1 MSGNNTFELTG
12 EQKASIE
19 KIAAEPTRA
28 ALIADTTGSGKTI
41 VAVYTLLHPL
51 VNAKKTLV
59 ICPVST
65 FDSWRDTLEDHAPHL
80 PVFDVN
86 TKTYA
91 SALKQ
96 WQDPEATGV
105 WLIGRE
111 WFSTATTDLWHKKE
125 VFQQG
130 KLRKVDD
137 KDKPPK
143 RAAKWGWRKY
153 GKLFDVIV
161 YDEALALTT
170 PIATP
175 DGWKTVGDLRV
186 GDFVFGD
193 DGEPVEILRLTPIR
207 YDAKTFR
214 VHFDDGT
221 YIDAD
226 AGHIWS
232 AKPVGSTYSRPWR
245 EVTTGTI
252 FDSNKEWTLPSHG
265 AIQYPEKELPMDP
278 YILGQWLGNGSK
290 GQPHFWVRSELLDQT
305 AQEFEARGTKTWG
318 FGKTNPTGSVTRLHF
333 SPFPMNLRDK
343 ELPIVYKY
351 GSVSQRLDL
360 LRGLMDSDGHVHK
373 KNHTFTF
380 TNTRLSLIEAVKE
393 IVEGLGFKARVYGV
407 QDNQYT
413 VNSCYRVV
421 FSGTDFDPF
430 LLRDVGH
437 GGLANPHAPKI
448 IRVEPIESVPVRCI
462 EVDNESHLFLAGRS
476 LHVTHNCHAASNRNS
491 QNSASLRQIEPK
503 RLKIAMSATYQGDKF
518 QGAWAVCRWLWKDQ
532 THEDGTPIVDGSF
545 WRWAN
550 QWAIVEFSAFA
561 EGGKQVGAER
571 NPGAFVKSLPCYTRT
586 VTAKKPYQIYR
597 CPLQLGPVQ
606 AQQYNSMRD
615 TSIAWLNDHPLVAD
629 LPIVQKTRLRQMLL
643 GTIDLSDEDEV
654 VFPEDTVSVKFEA
667 LLKIIERE
675 PGEKILVFVD
685 SKKIPPIF
693 ADRLNQQGLKA
704 AHWTGGVSKVRRAK
718 IKERF
723 MLPYDDP
730 DAVNF
735 LVASTTS
742 ISDGTN
748 GLQWVCH
755 TEVWLSKA
763 MSGIKN
769 EQAEGRLNRRGQE
782 AERITRFELFV
793 PGTADDED
801 YERNARK
808 ALMRSQELAI
818 L

>member
-19 KIAAEPTRA
+19 KIATEPTRA
-28 ALIADTTGSGKTI
+28 ALIADTTGCFARGTEIWTPQGRRPIEVLRSGDDILVFDGTHISVSQVEFMEVTSNQPKPMIEWSHETGKIRATYDHPFYDGERYIPLYQLAWREMGERQRVQLELLCKQYGQNLDNCPSRGLSHRDNEAGNRPFGALENCDGWDNYQSSSCGCANMDRKPRESAGSESSGLRSVKQPSRKFGVDNLGGEFSTCVQDGATTGFFGRSACQDCCRQEVFGRTTEVHLGRCSLPDYYGADKNIHRFRGSVSFCDAETDNKCLVQPSRLHGIQVLESEPYYAIGVRGDTKTYIVSDGFPVHNTGKTI

-51 VNAKKTLV
+51 VDAKKTLV

-86 TKTYA
+86 AKTYA

-143 RAAKWGWRKY
+143 RAAKWSWRKY

-161 YDEALALTT
+161 YDEA
-170 PIATP
+170 
-175 DGWKTVGDLRV
+175 
-186 GDFVFGD
+186 
-193 DGEPVEILRLTPIR
+193 
-207 YDAKTFR
+207 
-214 VHFDDGT
+214 
-221 YIDAD
+221 
-226 AGHIWS
+226 
-232 AKPVGSTYSRPWR
+232 
-245 EVTTGTI
+245 
-252 FDSNKEWTLPSHG
+252 
-265 AIQYPEKELPMDP
+265 
-278 YILGQWLGNGSK
+278 
-290 GQPHFWVRSELLDQT
+290 
-305 AQEFEARGTKTWG
+305 
-318 FGKTNPTGSVTRLHF
+318 
-333 SPFPMNLRDK
+333 
-343 ELPIVYKY
+343 
-351 GSVSQRLDL
+351 
-360 LRGLMDSDGHVHK
+360 
-373 KNHTFTF
+373 
-380 TNTRLSLIEAVKE
+380 
-393 IVEGLGFKARVYGV
+393 
-407 QDNQYT
+407 
-413 VNSCYRVV
+413 
-421 FSGTDFDPF
+421 
-430 LLRDVGH
+430 
-437 GGLANPHAPKI
+437 
-448 IRVEPIESVPVRCI
+448 
-462 EVDNESHLFLAGRS
+462 
-476 LHVTHNCHAASNRNS
+476 HAASNRNS

-518 QGAWAVCRWLWKDQ
+518 QGAWAVCRWLWEDQ
-532 THEDGTPIVDGSF
+532 EHEDGTPIVDGSF

-654 VFPEDTVSVKFEA
+654 VFPEDTESVKFEA

-730 DAVNF
+730 GAVNF

-769 EQAEGRLNRRGQE
+769 EQAEGRLNRRGQK
-782 AERITRFELFV
+782 AERITRYELFV

-808 ALMRSQELAI
+808 ALMRSQELA
-818 L
+818 LL

>member
-19 KIAAEPTRA
+19 KIATEPTRA
-28 ALIADTTGSGKTI
+28 ALIADTTGCFARGTEIWTPQGRRPIEVLRSGDDILVFDGTHISVSQVEFMEVTSNQPKPMIEWSHETGKIRATYDHPFYDGERYIPLYQLAWREMGERQRVQLELLCQQYGQTLDNCPSRGLSHRDNEAGNRPFGALENCDGWDNYQSSSCGCANMDRKPRESAGSESSGLRSVKQPSRKFGVDNLGGEFSTCVQDGATTGFFGRSACQDCCRQEVFGRTTEVHLGRCSRPDYYGADKNIHRFRGSVSFCDAETDNKCLVQPSRLHGIQVLESEPYYALGVRGDTKTYIVSDGFPVHNTGKTI

-143 RAAKWGWRKY
+143 RAAKWSWRKY

-161 YDEALALTT
+161 YDEA
-170 PIATP
+170 
-175 DGWKTVGDLRV
+175 
-186 GDFVFGD
+186 
-193 DGEPVEILRLTPIR
+193 
-207 YDAKTFR
+207 
-214 VHFDDGT
+214 
-221 YIDAD
+221 
-226 AGHIWS
+226 
-232 AKPVGSTYSRPWR
+232 
-245 EVTTGTI
+245 
-252 FDSNKEWTLPSHG
+252 
-265 AIQYPEKELPMDP
+265 
-278 YILGQWLGNGSK
+278 
-290 GQPHFWVRSELLDQT
+290 
-305 AQEFEARGTKTWG
+305 
-318 FGKTNPTGSVTRLHF
+318 
-333 SPFPMNLRDK
+333 
-343 ELPIVYKY
+343 
-351 GSVSQRLDL
+351 
-360 LRGLMDSDGHVHK
+360 
-373 KNHTFTF
+373 
-380 TNTRLSLIEAVKE
+380 
-393 IVEGLGFKARVYGV
+393 
-407 QDNQYT
+407 
-413 VNSCYRVV
+413 
-421 FSGTDFDPF
+421 
-430 LLRDVGH
+430 
-437 GGLANPHAPKI
+437 
-448 IRVEPIESVPVRCI
+448 
-462 EVDNESHLFLAGRS
+462 
-476 LHVTHNCHAASNRNS
+476 HAASNRNS

-503 RLKIAMSATYQGDKF
+503 RLKVAMSATYQGDKF
-518 QGAWAVCRWLWKDQ
+518 QGAWAVCRWLWDDQ
-532 THEDGTPIVDGSF
+532 EHEDGTPIVDGSF

-654 VFPEDTVSVKFEA
+654 VFPEDTESVKFEA

-782 AERITRFELFV
+782 AERITRYELFV

-808 ALMRSQELAI
+808 ALMRSQELA
-818 L
+818 LL

>member
-19 KIAAEPTRA
+19 KIATEPTHA
-28 ALIADTTGSGKTI
+28 ALIADTTGSGKTV

-51 VNAKKTLV
+51 VDAKKTLV

-86 TKTYA
+86 SKTYA

-125 VFQQG
+125 VIQQG

-143 RAAKWGWRKY
+143 RAAKWSWRKY
-153 GKLFDVIV
+153 GKLFDVVV
-161 YDEALALTT
+161 YDEA
-170 PIATP
+170 
-175 DGWKTVGDLRV
+175 
-186 GDFVFGD
+186 
-193 DGEPVEILRLTPIR
+193 
-207 YDAKTFR
+207 
-214 VHFDDGT
+214 
-221 YIDAD
+221 
-226 AGHIWS
+226 
-232 AKPVGSTYSRPWR
+232 
-245 EVTTGTI
+245 
-252 FDSNKEWTLPSHG
+252 
-265 AIQYPEKELPMDP
+265 
-278 YILGQWLGNGSK
+278 
-290 GQPHFWVRSELLDQT
+290 
-305 AQEFEARGTKTWG
+305 
-318 FGKTNPTGSVTRLHF
+318 
-333 SPFPMNLRDK
+333 
-343 ELPIVYKY
+343 
-351 GSVSQRLDL
+351 
-360 LRGLMDSDGHVHK
+360 
-373 KNHTFTF
+373 
-380 TNTRLSLIEAVKE
+380 
-393 IVEGLGFKARVYGV
+393 
-407 QDNQYT
+407 
-413 VNSCYRVV
+413 
-421 FSGTDFDPF
+421 
-430 LLRDVGH
+430 
-437 GGLANPHAPKI
+437 
-448 IRVEPIESVPVRCI
+448 
-462 EVDNESHLFLAGRS
+462 
-476 LHVTHNCHAASNRNS
+476 HAASNRNS

-503 RLKIAMSATYQGDKF
+503 RLKVAMSATYQGDKF

-550 QWAIVEFSAFA
+550 QWATVEFSAFA

-606 AQQYNSMRD
+606 AKQYNSMRD

-654 VFPEDTVSVKFEA
+654 VFPVDTVSVKFEA

-763 MSGIKN
+763 LSGIKN
-769 EQAEGRLNRRGQE
+769 EQAEGRLNRRGQK
-782 AERITRFELFV
+782 AERITRYELFV

>member
-19 KIAAEPTRA
+19 KIATEPTRA
-28 ALIADTTGSGKTI
+28 ALIADTTGCFARGTEIWTPQGRRPIEVLRSGDDILVFDGTHISVSQVEFMEVTSNQPKPMIEWSHETGKIRATYDHPFYDGERYIPLYQLAWREMGERQRVQLELLCQQYGQTLDNCPSRGLSHRDNEAGNRPFGALENCDGWENYQSSSCGCANMDRKPRESAGSESSGLRSVKQPSRKFGVDNLGGEFSTCVQDGATTGFFGRSACQDCCRQEVFGRTTEVHLGRCSRPDYYGADKNIHRFRGSVSFCDAETDNKCLVQPSRLHGIQVLESEPYYALGVRGDTKTYIVSDGFPVHNTGKTI

-86 TKTYA
+86 AKTYT

-143 RAAKWGWRKY
+143 RAAKWSWRKY

-161 YDEALALTT
+161 YDEA
-170 PIATP
+170 
-175 DGWKTVGDLRV
+175 
-186 GDFVFGD
+186 
-193 DGEPVEILRLTPIR
+193 
-207 YDAKTFR
+207 
-214 VHFDDGT
+214 
-221 YIDAD
+221 
-226 AGHIWS
+226 
-232 AKPVGSTYSRPWR
+232 
-245 EVTTGTI
+245 
-252 FDSNKEWTLPSHG
+252 
-265 AIQYPEKELPMDP
+265 
-278 YILGQWLGNGSK
+278 
-290 GQPHFWVRSELLDQT
+290 
-305 AQEFEARGTKTWG
+305 
-318 FGKTNPTGSVTRLHF
+318 
-333 SPFPMNLRDK
+333 
-343 ELPIVYKY
+343 
-351 GSVSQRLDL
+351 
-360 LRGLMDSDGHVHK
+360 
-373 KNHTFTF
+373 
-380 TNTRLSLIEAVKE
+380 
-393 IVEGLGFKARVYGV
+393 
-407 QDNQYT
+407 
-413 VNSCYRVV
+413 
-421 FSGTDFDPF
+421 
-430 LLRDVGH
+430 
-437 GGLANPHAPKI
+437 
-448 IRVEPIESVPVRCI
+448 
-462 EVDNESHLFLAGRS
+462 
-476 LHVTHNCHAASNRNS
+476 HAASNRNS

-503 RLKIAMSATYQGDKF
+503 RLKVAMSATYQGDKF
-518 QGAWAVCRWLWKDQ
+518 QGAWAVCRWLWDDQ
-532 THEDGTPIVDGSF
+532 EHEDGTPIVDGSF

-654 VFPEDTVSVKFEA
+654 VFPEDTESVKFEA

-782 AERITRFELFV
+782 AERITRYELFV

-808 ALMRSQELAI
+808 ALMRSQELA
-818 L
+818 LL

>member
-28 ALIADTTGSGKTI
+28 ALIAEPTGCFARGTEIWTPQGRRPIEVLRSGDDILVFDGTHISVSQVEFMEVTSNQPKPMIEWSHETGKIRATYDHPFYDGERYIPLYQLAWREMGERQRVQLELLCQQYGQTLDNCPSRGLSHRDNEAGNRPFGALENCDGWENYQSSSCGCANMDRKPRESAGSESSGLRSVKQPSRKFGVDNLGGEFSTCVQDGATTGFFGRSACQDCCRQEVFGRTTEVHLGRCSRPDYYGADKNIHRFRGSVSFCDAETDNKCLVQPSRLHGIQVLESEPYYAIGVRGGTKTYIVSDGFPVHNTGKTI

-143 RAAKWGWRKY
+143 RAAKWSWRKY

-161 YDEALALTT
+161 YDEA
-170 PIATP
+170 
-175 DGWKTVGDLRV
+175 
-186 GDFVFGD
+186 
-193 DGEPVEILRLTPIR
+193 
-207 YDAKTFR
+207 
-214 VHFDDGT
+214 
-221 YIDAD
+221 
-226 AGHIWS
+226 
-232 AKPVGSTYSRPWR
+232 
-245 EVTTGTI
+245 
-252 FDSNKEWTLPSHG
+252 
-265 AIQYPEKELPMDP
+265 
-278 YILGQWLGNGSK
+278 
-290 GQPHFWVRSELLDQT
+290 
-305 AQEFEARGTKTWG
+305 
-318 FGKTNPTGSVTRLHF
+318 
-333 SPFPMNLRDK
+333 
-343 ELPIVYKY
+343 
-351 GSVSQRLDL
+351 
-360 LRGLMDSDGHVHK
+360 
-373 KNHTFTF
+373 
-380 TNTRLSLIEAVKE
+380 
-393 IVEGLGFKARVYGV
+393 
-407 QDNQYT
+407 
-413 VNSCYRVV
+413 
-421 FSGTDFDPF
+421 
-430 LLRDVGH
+430 
-437 GGLANPHAPKI
+437 
-448 IRVEPIESVPVRCI
+448 
-462 EVDNESHLFLAGRS
+462 
-476 LHVTHNCHAASNRNS
+476 HAASNRNS

-503 RLKIAMSATYQGDKF
+503 RLKSAMSATYQGDKF
-518 QGAWAVCRWLWKDQ
+518 QGAWAVCRWLWGDQ
-532 THEDGTPIVDGSF
+532 KHEDGTPIVDGSF

-615 TSIAWLNDHPLVAD
+615 TSIAWLNDNPLVAD

-675 PGEKILVFVD
+675 PCEKILVFVD

-769 EQAEGRLNRRGQE
+769 EQAEGRLNRRGQK
-782 AERITRFELFV
+782 AERITRYELFV

-808 ALMRSQELAI
+808 ALMRSQELA
-818 L
+818 LL

>member
-12 EQKASIE
+12 EQKKSIE
-19 KIAAEPTRA
+19 KIATEPTRA
-28 ALIADTTGSGKTI
+28 ALIADTTGCFARGTEIWTPQGRRPIEVLRSGDDILVFDGTHISVSQVEFMEVTSNQPKPMIEWSHETGKIRATYDHPFYDGERYIPLYQLAWREMGERQRVQLELLCQQYGQTLDNCPSRGLSHRDNEAGNRPFGALENCDGWENYQSSSCGCANMDRKPRESAGSESSGLRSVKQPSRKFGVDNLGGEFSTCVQDGATTGFFGRSACQDCCRQEVFGRTTEVHLGRCSRPDYYGADKNIHRFRGSVSFCDAETDNKCLVQPSRLHGIQVLESEPYYAIGVRGDTKTYIVSDGFPVHNTGKTI

-143 RAAKWGWRKY
+143 RAAKWSWRKY
-153 GKLFDVIV
+153 GKLFDVVV
-161 YDEALALTT
+161 YDE
-170 PIATP
+170 
-175 DGWKTVGDLRV
+175 
-186 GDFVFGD
+186 
-193 DGEPVEILRLTPIR
+193 
-207 YDAKTFR
+207 
-214 VHFDDGT
+214 
-221 YIDAD
+221 
-226 AGHIWS
+226 
-232 AKPVGSTYSRPWR
+232 
-245 EVTTGTI
+245 
-252 FDSNKEWTLPSHG
+252 
-265 AIQYPEKELPMDP
+265 
-278 YILGQWLGNGSK
+278 
-290 GQPHFWVRSELLDQT
+290 
-305 AQEFEARGTKTWG
+305 
-318 FGKTNPTGSVTRLHF
+318 
-333 SPFPMNLRDK
+333 
-343 ELPIVYKY
+343 
-351 GSVSQRLDL
+351 
-360 LRGLMDSDGHVHK
+360 
-373 KNHTFTF
+373 
-380 TNTRLSLIEAVKE
+380 
-393 IVEGLGFKARVYGV
+393 
-407 QDNQYT
+407 
-413 VNSCYRVV
+413 
-421 FSGTDFDPF
+421 
-430 LLRDVGH
+430 
-437 GGLANPHAPKI
+437 
-448 IRVEPIESVPVRCI
+448 
-462 EVDNESHLFLAGRS
+462 
-476 LHVTHNCHAASNRNS
+476 CHAASNRNS

-503 RLKIAMSATYQGDKF
+503 RLKVAMSATYQGDKF

-693 ADRLNQQGLKA
+693 SDRLNQQGLKA

-782 AERITRFELFV
+782 AERITRYELFV

>member
-19 KIAAEPTRA
+19 KIATEPTRA
-28 ALIADTTGSGKTI
+28 ALIADTTGCFARGTEIWTPQGRRPIEVLRSGDDILVFDGTHISVSQVEFMEVTSNQPKPMIEWSHETGKIRATYDHPFYDGERYIPLYQLAWREMGERQRVQLELLCQQYGQTLDNCPSRGLSHRDNEAGNRPFGALENCDGWENYQSSSCGCANMDRKPRESAGSESSGLRSVKQPSRKFGVDNLGGEFSTCVQDGATTGFFGRSACQDCCRQEVFGRTTEVHLGRCSRPDYYGADKNIHRFRGSVSFCDAETDNKCLVQPSRLHGIQVLESEPYYAIGVRGDTKTYIVSDGFPVHNTGKTI

-143 RAAKWGWRKY
+143 RAAKWSWRKY

-161 YDEALALTT
+161 YDEA
-170 PIATP
+170 
-175 DGWKTVGDLRV
+175 
-186 GDFVFGD
+186 
-193 DGEPVEILRLTPIR
+193 
-207 YDAKTFR
+207 
-214 VHFDDGT
+214 
-221 YIDAD
+221 
-226 AGHIWS
+226 
-232 AKPVGSTYSRPWR
+232 
-245 EVTTGTI
+245 
-252 FDSNKEWTLPSHG
+252 
-265 AIQYPEKELPMDP
+265 
-278 YILGQWLGNGSK
+278 
-290 GQPHFWVRSELLDQT
+290 
-305 AQEFEARGTKTWG
+305 
-318 FGKTNPTGSVTRLHF
+318 
-333 SPFPMNLRDK
+333 
-343 ELPIVYKY
+343 
-351 GSVSQRLDL
+351 
-360 LRGLMDSDGHVHK
+360 
-373 KNHTFTF
+373 
-380 TNTRLSLIEAVKE
+380 
-393 IVEGLGFKARVYGV
+393 
-407 QDNQYT
+407 
-413 VNSCYRVV
+413 
-421 FSGTDFDPF
+421 
-430 LLRDVGH
+430 
-437 GGLANPHAPKI
+437 
-448 IRVEPIESVPVRCI
+448 
-462 EVDNESHLFLAGRS
+462 
-476 LHVTHNCHAASNRNS
+476 HAASNRNS

-503 RLKIAMSATYQGDKF
+503 RLKVAMSATYQGDKF

-654 VFPEDTVSVKFEA
+654 VFPEDTESVKFEA

-782 AERITRFELFV
+782 AERITRYELFV

-808 ALMRSQELAI
+808 ALMRSQELA
-818 L
+818 LL

>member
-28 ALIADTTGSGKTI
+28 ALIADTTGCFARGTEIWTPQGRRPIEVLRSGDDILVFDGTHISVSQVEFMEVTSNQPKPMIEWSHETGKIRATYDHPFYDGERYIPLYQLAWREMGERQRVQLELLCQQYGQTLDNCPSRGLSHRDNEAWNRPFGALENCDGWENYQSSSCGCANMDRKPRESAGSESSGLRSVKQPSRKFGVDNLGGEFSTCVQDGATTGFFGRSACQDCCRQEVFGRTTEVHLGRCSRPDYYGADKNIHRFRGSVSFCDAETDNKCLVQPSRLHGIQVLESEPYYAIGVRGDTKTYIVSDGFPVHNTGKTI

-51 VNAKKTLV
+51 VDAKKTLV

-153 GKLFDVIV
+153 GKLFDVVV
-161 YDEALALTT
+161 YDEA
-170 PIATP
+170 
-175 DGWKTVGDLRV
+175 
-186 GDFVFGD
+186 
-193 DGEPVEILRLTPIR
+193 
-207 YDAKTFR
+207 
-214 VHFDDGT
+214 
-221 YIDAD
+221 
-226 AGHIWS
+226 
-232 AKPVGSTYSRPWR
+232 
-245 EVTTGTI
+245 
-252 FDSNKEWTLPSHG
+252 
-265 AIQYPEKELPMDP
+265 
-278 YILGQWLGNGSK
+278 
-290 GQPHFWVRSELLDQT
+290 
-305 AQEFEARGTKTWG
+305 
-318 FGKTNPTGSVTRLHF
+318 
-333 SPFPMNLRDK
+333 
-343 ELPIVYKY
+343 
-351 GSVSQRLDL
+351 
-360 LRGLMDSDGHVHK
+360 
-373 KNHTFTF
+373 
-380 TNTRLSLIEAVKE
+380 
-393 IVEGLGFKARVYGV
+393 
-407 QDNQYT
+407 
-413 VNSCYRVV
+413 
-421 FSGTDFDPF
+421 
-430 LLRDVGH
+430 
-437 GGLANPHAPKI
+437 
-448 IRVEPIESVPVRCI
+448 
-462 EVDNESHLFLAGRS
+462 
-476 LHVTHNCHAASNRNS
+476 HAASNRNS

-550 QWAIVEFSAFA
+550 QWATVEFSAFA

-654 VFPEDTVSVKFEA
+654 VFPEDTESVKFEA

-693 ADRLNQQGLKA
+693 SDRLNQQGLKA

-769 EQAEGRLNRRGQE
+769 EQAEGRLNRRGQK
-782 AERITRFELFV
+782 AERITRYELFV

>member
-19 KIAAEPTRA
+19 KIATEPTRA

-143 RAAKWGWRKY
+143 RAAKWSWRKY

-161 YDEALALTT
+161 YDEA
-170 PIATP
+170 
-175 DGWKTVGDLRV
+175 
-186 GDFVFGD
+186 
-193 DGEPVEILRLTPIR
+193 
-207 YDAKTFR
+207 
-214 VHFDDGT
+214 
-221 YIDAD
+221 
-226 AGHIWS
+226 
-232 AKPVGSTYSRPWR
+232 
-245 EVTTGTI
+245 
-252 FDSNKEWTLPSHG
+252 
-265 AIQYPEKELPMDP
+265 
-278 YILGQWLGNGSK
+278 
-290 GQPHFWVRSELLDQT
+290 
-305 AQEFEARGTKTWG
+305 
-318 FGKTNPTGSVTRLHF
+318 
-333 SPFPMNLRDK
+333 
-343 ELPIVYKY
+343 
-351 GSVSQRLDL
+351 
-360 LRGLMDSDGHVHK
+360 
-373 KNHTFTF
+373 
-380 TNTRLSLIEAVKE
+380 
-393 IVEGLGFKARVYGV
+393 
-407 QDNQYT
+407 
-413 VNSCYRVV
+413 
-421 FSGTDFDPF
+421 
-430 LLRDVGH
+430 
-437 GGLANPHAPKI
+437 
-448 IRVEPIESVPVRCI
+448 
-462 EVDNESHLFLAGRS
+462 
-476 LHVTHNCHAASNRNS
+476 HAASNRNS

-503 RLKIAMSATYQGDKF
+503 RLKVAMSATYQGDKF
-518 QGAWAVCRWLWKDQ
+518 QGAWAVCRWLWDDQ
-532 THEDGTPIVDGSF
+532 EHEDGTPIVDGSF

-654 VFPEDTVSVKFEA
+654 VFPEDTESVKFEA

-769 EQAEGRLNRRGQE
+769 EQAEGRLNRRGQK
-782 AERITRFELFV
+782 AERITRYELFV

>member
-28 ALIADTTGSGKTI
+28 ALIADTTGCFARGTEIWTPQGRRPIEVLRSGDDILVFDGTHISVSQVEFMEVTSNQPKPMIEWSHETGKIRATYDHPFYDGERYIPLYQLAWGEMGERQRVQLELLCQQYGQTLDNCPSRGLSHRDNEAGNRPFGALENCDGWDNYQSSSCGCANMDRKPRESAGSESSGLRSVKQPTRKFGVDNLGGEFSTCVQDGATTGFFGRSACQDCCRQEVFGRTTEVHLGRCSRPDYYGADKNIHRFRGSVSFCDAETDNKCLVQPSRLHGIQVLESEPYYAIGVRGDTKTYIVSDGFPVHNTGKTI

-51 VNAKKTLV
+51 VDAKKTLV

-86 TKTYA
+86 TKTYT

-143 RAAKWGWRKY
+143 RAAKWSWRKY

-161 YDEALALTT
+161 YDEA
-170 PIATP
+170 
-175 DGWKTVGDLRV
+175 
-186 GDFVFGD
+186 
-193 DGEPVEILRLTPIR
+193 
-207 YDAKTFR
+207 
-214 VHFDDGT
+214 
-221 YIDAD
+221 
-226 AGHIWS
+226 
-232 AKPVGSTYSRPWR
+232 
-245 EVTTGTI
+245 
-252 FDSNKEWTLPSHG
+252 
-265 AIQYPEKELPMDP
+265 
-278 YILGQWLGNGSK
+278 
-290 GQPHFWVRSELLDQT
+290 
-305 AQEFEARGTKTWG
+305 
-318 FGKTNPTGSVTRLHF
+318 
-333 SPFPMNLRDK
+333 
-343 ELPIVYKY
+343 
-351 GSVSQRLDL
+351 
-360 LRGLMDSDGHVHK
+360 
-373 KNHTFTF
+373 
-380 TNTRLSLIEAVKE
+380 
-393 IVEGLGFKARVYGV
+393 
-407 QDNQYT
+407 
-413 VNSCYRVV
+413 
-421 FSGTDFDPF
+421 
-430 LLRDVGH
+430 
-437 GGLANPHAPKI
+437 
-448 IRVEPIESVPVRCI
+448 
-462 EVDNESHLFLAGRS
+462 
-476 LHVTHNCHAASNRNS
+476 HAASNRNS

-550 QWAIVEFSAFA
+550 QWATVEFSAFA

-654 VFPEDTVSVKFEA
+654 VFPEDTESVKFEA

-693 ADRLNQQGLKA
+693 SDRLNQQGLKA

-782 AERITRFELFV
+782 AERITRYELFV

-808 ALMRSQELAI
+808 ALMRSQELA
-818 L
+818 LL